1 MLALTFCRL
10 EEAMSEVQNRAM
22 GKRVRMIREEFG
34 WTQELLAERIDISS
48 VHLSRLE
55 NGKVTPRVDILIR
68 LSKEMH
74 VTVDDLL
81 FGKCSLHHRNL
92 CILEHKLQKL
102 TESEKRFVIRVFGL
116 ICQYLCDEINTIQS

>member
-68 LSKEMH
+68 LSK
-74 VTVDDLL
+74 DCLL
-81 FGKCSLHHRNL
+81 YTSDAA
-92 CILEHKLQKL
+92 
-102 TESEKRFVIRVFGL
+102 
-116 ICQYLCDEINTIQS
+116 DEG

>member
-81 FGKCSLHHRNL
+81 FGKCSLHHR
-92 CILEHKLQKL
+92 KLKKL